1 MTDTRQT
8 TIFSGNISSGRYAL
22 MFLRWEK
29 MVVISNGNYGSDKSA
44 SGRINFVRF
53 NFSPASVPGREV
65 SLGIFHP
72 NFKLSVVYT
81 TRTQRGNC
89 NLLVPLCFLKI
100 FNFSRRS
107 ASSSSSS
114 SSSFSS
120 LRLLK

>member
-1 MTDTRQT
+1 
-8 TIFSGNISSGRYAL
+8 
-22 MFLRWEK
+22 

-81 TRTQRGNC
+81 TRTQRRNC

-100 FNFSRRS
+100 FNFSQRS
-107 ASSSSSS
+107 ASSS
-114 SSSFSS
+114 FYPAAIKII
-120 LRLLK
+120 LRVITSVMCYCCLINLSRNCIRNYKI